1 MDVRKTRIR
10 AHLQKRVK
18 TREDEEEEEVE
29 VEVVE
34 VEEEEREEGERRN
47 FRKRSGA
54 QCKYSIASSAA

>member
-18 TREDEEEEEVE
+18 TREDEEEEVE
-29 VEVVE
+29 VEEVE
-34 VEEEEREEGERRN
+34 VEEEEREGRERRN

-54 QCKYSIASSAA
+54 QCKYSIAGSTA